1 MLGKTLIHTLK
12 YFLGLEESH
21 TQTSQKERDAL
32 ASLAMRANKVLEIG
46 VYEGNAT
53 KLLASSMLKTRILYA
68 VDPFFTGNLGIS
80 YGLLITKSQIR
91 RAKKLNNGV
100 TVEVIKDFSYNAA
113 SNYSLNNFDLIFIDG
128 DHSIEGIKRDWADWS
143 DRLNQGGFI
152 ALHDTRVPDYSP
164 SVAGLGSFQYFE
176 SDIKFDLRFK
186 LISQVDSLSILQ
198 KL

>member
-53 KLLASSMLKTRILYA
+53 KLLASSMLKTGVLYA
-68 VDPFFTGNLGIS
+68 VDPFSTGNLGIS

>member
-53 KLLASSMLKTRILYA
+53 KLLASSMLKTGVLYA
-68 VDPFFTGNLGIS
+68 VDPFSTGNLGIN

>member
-32 ASLAMRANKVLEIG
+32 ASLATRANKVLEIG

-53 KLLASSMLKTRILYA
+53 KLLASSMLKTGVLYA